1 MTVILRRCVL
11 GTMTCLAFSAAAF
24 FLQGGSA
31 HADPAVGTPQW
42 LRQPDGT
49 LFQARL
55 WGDEFAHGWETLEGY
70 SILRSEPSGHWVY
83 AKRDPSGRLAA
94 TGPVV
99 VRDSPLGVV
108 PKHERPSQAIVKEAI
123 TARAPGPGAQAGP
136 PQSGAVNIPVLLIEF
151 PDKGNIKTAADFQS
165 NLFGGGATGP
175 GDLKDYY
182 KEISYNGLTLSSGPG
197 GIPNWVTANN
207 NRSYY
212 NTYDRVR
219 GLVTEAIQKADAAGF
234 NFAPYDNDSDGSVD
248 AVVVVYAGCGPD
260 VGAWCA
266 DPPPDAMWPHQWT
279 LAAPVTVDGK
289 QASVYTIQPEL
300 LWSTTIRTIGV
311 FAHELGHTFGL
322 PDLYDTVPGGTS
334 SDAEGIG
341 HWGLMGTGSWTSN
354 NPGTE
359 NGESPAHM
367 SAWEKWF
374 MGWVS
379 PILLQGSTNNSSIS
393 QVETTSTVYQLLSN
407 PNGVDWRFG
416 SSGTGEYFLV
426 ENRQQTGF
434 DQGLDGCGLLI
445 WHVDESRPGDN
456 TANGDET
463 HKLVDLEDAD
473 GLNDLDNMTNRGD
486 AGDPYRGSSNNTTF
500 SDASTPSSNLYS
512 GVASGASVSDI
523 SAGCT
528 NPMTADLSA
537 PSGGTT
543 TRVSVP
549 NLADQPSLGTQGNLD
564 SNLPDTSADGRFV
577 AFESQ
582 ASNLVPGDTNSRSDV
597 FVYDR
602 QKRTTVRVSVRSDG
616 AQGNDSSREP
626 AISPDGRYVA
636 FHSWASN
643 LVSGDTKG
651 LPDIFVHDRDTDGDG
666 AFDEPGAI
674 GTVRVS
680 VRSDGTEGNGGES
693 YAAAISTDGRYV
705 AFQSSATNLVAGDNN
720 STWDV
725 FVHDRDADGDTIF
738 DEPGAI
744 ATARVSLRSNGT
756 EGNGASYRPAISADA
771 RFVAFESGAS
781 NLVSGDTNATGDVFV
796 HDRDADG
803 DTIFDEPTFIST
815 VRVSV
820 DSSGNQGNGA
830 STYPAISGDGPYVAF
845 RSLAT
850 NLAAGDTNGWP
861 DAFVHD
867 QQTGATTRVSVDTVG
882 GQGNHV
888 SECPAI
894 SPDGRYV
901 AFASQASNLIN
912 NDTNGRRDVF
922 VHERGTE
929 GITVEADAEDTVTT
943 DTESDGATAW
953 DPVETSVTTPNA
965 GTVSI
970 EETGITATPPA
981 GFQLLAQQVNIT
993 APTATSANPL
1003 VIALRTDSSQ
1013 VPLGENQNSTQ
1024 IFRDGVQVPACTG
1037 ASGVASPDP
1046 CVSDRA
1052 LLPDAD
1058 IEITVLTSTASAWN
1072 LGVAVPA
1079 PPVGGLAELPDVGG
1093 WSGVNYAAIASGLAT
1108 AALALT
1114 AGAWYAR
1121 RRLLR

>member
-31 HADPAVGTPQW
+31 RADPAVGTPQW

-94 TGPVV
+94 TGLVV

-108 PKHERPSQAIVKEAI
+108 PKRERPSQATVKEAI
-123 TARAPGPGAQAGP
+123 TARAPGPGVQAGP
-136 PQSGAVNIPVLLIEF
+136 PKSGTVNVPVLLIKF
-151 PDKGNIKTAADFQS
+151 PDKANIKTNANIQS

-260 VGAWCA
+260 VGALCT
-266 DPPPDAMWPHQWT
+266 DLPPDAMWPHQWT

-334 SDAEGIG
+334 SDAQGIG

-354 NPGTE
+354 TPGTE

-379 PILLQGSTNNSSIS
+379 PILLQGSTNNSSIP
-393 QVETTSTVYQLLSN
+393 QVETTSTVSQLLSN
-407 PNGVDWRFG
+407 PNGGDWRFG

-463 HKLVDLEDAD
+463 HKLVDLEEAD

-537 PSGGTT
+537 PSPRANGKIAFVSFRDDNYEIYVMTPNGGNPTNLT
-543 TRVSVP
+543 NNAAYDADPAWSPDGSKIAFFSTRDESHGEIYVM
-549 NLADQPSLGTQGNLD
+549 N
-564 SNLPDTSADGRFV
+564 ADGNGTPTRLTTNAVDDFDPAWSPDGSKI
-577 AFESQ
+577 AFHTNRDGNYEIYVMNADGSGTPTRLTTN
-582 ASNLVPGDTNSRSDV
+582 AAADAFAGWSPDGSNIAFFSTRD
-597 FVYDR
+597 
-602 QKRTTVRVSVRSDG
+602 Q
-616 AQGNDSSREP
+616 AQGEIYVMNADGSGTPTRLTTNAAQDIHP
-626 AISPDGRYVA
+626 AWSPDGSKIAFHSDRDGNYEVYVMDANGGNQTNLTNHAGYIDISPDWQPAA
-636 FHSWASN
+636 FSSTTPTPAGTNVTVN
-643 LVSGDTKG
+643 L
-651 LPDIFVHDRDTDGDG
+651 
-666 AFDEPGAI
+666 
-674 GTVRVS
+674 
-680 VRSDGTEGNGGES
+680 
-693 YAAAISTDGRYV
+693 
-705 AFQSSATNLVAGDNN
+705 SSAVTVTFAGV
-720 STWDV
+720 TQAGQTTLITTTGGPPPPAGYRIAACPGGQ
-725 FVHDRDADGDTIF
+725 FVYHDIT
-738 DEPGAI
+738 
-744 ATARVSLRSNGT
+744 TT
-756 EGNGASYRPAISADA
+756 ASYNPPVEVCFTYDDTGLTPDDEA
-771 RFVAFESGAS
+771 RLRLERRV
-781 NLVSGDTNATGDVFV
+781 GD
-796 HDRDADG
+796 
-803 DTIFDEPTFIST
+803 SW
-815 VRVSV
+815 V
-820 DSSGNQGNGA
+820 DITA
-830 STYPAISGDGPYVAF
+830 
-845 RSLAT
+845 
-850 NLAAGDTNGWP
+850 
-861 DAFVHD
+861 
-867 QQTGATTRVSVDTVG
+867 SVDT
-882 GQGNHV
+882 
-888 SECPAI
+888 A
-894 SPDGRYV
+894 
-901 AFASQASNLIN
+901 N
-912 NDTNGRRDVF
+912 NRICG
-922 VHERGTE
+922 
-929 GITVEADAEDTVTT
+929 
-943 DTESDGATAW
+943 
-953 DPVETSVTTPNA
+953 A
-965 GTVSI
+965 GTSLSLFLM
-970 EETGITATPPA
+970 AAPA
-981 GFQLLAQQVNIT
+981 G
-993 APTATSANPL
+993 
-1003 VIALRTDSSQ
+1003 
-1013 VPLGENQNSTQ
+1013 
-1024 IFRDGVQVPACTG
+1024 
-1037 ASGVASPDP
+1037 
-1046 CVSDRA
+1046 
-1052 LLPDAD
+1052 
-1058 IEITVLTSTASAWN
+1058 
-1072 LGVAVPA
+1072 
-1079 PPVGGLAELPDVGG
+1079 PVGGLAELPELGG
-1093 WSGVNYAAIASGLAT
+1093 SSGPPYLAIASGLAA

-1121 RRLLR
+1121 RRWLG